1 MTPPRWYSP
10 AAVARATGL
19 SPRYMRTLLDAERIP
34 YVQPEPNAKRLLH
47 DGTLAALEALGI
59 PVDRAMLDGPAES
72 PKPRTP
78 PKSARFARS
87 TRETETKT

>member
-19 SPRYMRTLLDAERIP
+19 PARYMRTLLDAERIP

-59 PVDRAMLDGPAES
+59 PVDRAMLDAPAES
-72 PKPRTP
+72 ATP

-87 TRETETKT
+87 TRETDNEP